1 MTSLRLMLRRHRW
14 MIGAWTVLLITLS
27 GATVSAYQSTYPTAQ
42 QRLLAVRLAQD
53 DPSGLLVYGSLPT
66 PGTPPLMFTWE
77 IGAFATVLVSIMA
90 VLLVISLTRAAEDDG
105 TAELMRTAGMGSRV
119 PLQTAVAVVA
129 LVALVL
135 TLGSTAALGLAAGH
149 VDGVTWSGSLAFGGV
164 IGLTALLVA
173 ALTLLLAQIAPS
185 TTDARLLG
193 FTTLAAAFAIRALAD
208 TQHLDRLNWLSPLA
222 LRATV
227 RPFAAIVG
235 GCCFSTFRWW
245 CC

>member
-119 PLQTAVAVVA
+119 PLQTAVAVVLWWLWCSRSA
-129 LVALVL
+129 PPRPSDWLPA
-135 TLGSTAALGLAAGH
+135 TSTASPGQ
-149 VDGVTWSGSLAFGGV
+149 DRW
-164 IGLTALLVA
+164 
-173 ALTLLLAQIAPS
+173 PS
-185 TTDARLLG
+185 VV
-193 FTTLAAAFAIRALAD
+193 
-208 TQHLDRLNWLSPLA
+208 SS
-222 LRATV
+222 V
-227 RPFAAIVG
+227 
-235 GCCFSTFRWW
+235 
-245 CC
+245 